1 MKPSTIENAD
11 GARGPLRAALVELL
25 YWLADNDLVMG
36 HRNSEWTGLGPI
48 LEADIAFSSM
58 AQDEMGHALAY
69 YQLLHELGE
78 RDPDSLAFL
87 RAPFEFHCAGLVCLE
102 RDDWAFS
109 LVRQFLYDSA
119 EHVRLTHLVSSAYQP
134 LAALARK
141 LLGEEKYHLMHGR
154 SWIERLGRATGE
166 SGTRLAAAIAKAAPF
181 AAGLFEAGPHDA
193 TLAEAGI
200 LPREQSLCAEWYDSI
215 AADLERAGLAPLPAP
230 AAAQPPSGRHGVH
243 PADLAPLVEAM
254 QRVYRLDPTA
264 AW

>member
-1 MKPSTIENAD
+1 MTPSVIENAGD
-11 GARGPLRAALVELL
+11 LSGPLRAAVIELL

-69 YQLLHELGE
+69 YQLLHDLGE
-78 RDPDSLAFL
+78 RDPDSLAFV
-87 RAPFEFHCAGLVCLE
+87 REPREFRCAALVCLQ

-119 EHVRLTHLVSSAYQP
+119 EHVRLTHLASSAYQP
-134 LAALARK
+134 LASLARK
-141 LLGEEKYHLMHGR
+141 LVGEEKYHLMHGR
-154 SWIERLGRATGE
+154 SWIERLGRATDE
-166 SGTRLAAAIAKAAPF
+166 SRARLAAAMAKAAPH

-193 TLAEAGI
+193 LLAQAGI
-200 LPREQSLCAEWYDSI
+200 LPSERALWDEWRDSI
-215 AADLERAGLAPLPAP
+215 AADLSHAELAMPGRPPVLPPAGRFGL
-230 AAAQPPSGRHGVH
+230 H
-243 PADLAPLVEAM
+243 PADLAPLLEAM